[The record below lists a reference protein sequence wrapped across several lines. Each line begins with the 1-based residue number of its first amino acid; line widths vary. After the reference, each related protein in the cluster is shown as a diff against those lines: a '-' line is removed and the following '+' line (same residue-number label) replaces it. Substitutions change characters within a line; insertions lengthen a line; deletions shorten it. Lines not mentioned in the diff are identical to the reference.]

1 MDKSNGRC
9 LQSLMSGDFRQGV
22 TKNNDNDDEKK
33 TKKQLNKIY
42 FRNNIFTYTG
52 SQLMTPIYSN

>member
-33 TKKQLNKIY
+33 NKKTIKQNL
-42 FRNNIFTYTG
+42 F
-52 SQLMTPIYSN
+52 P